1 MSTVVIAIDGPSGSG
16 KSSTARA
23 VAQRARWAYLDT
35 GALYRAITWLAL
47 DIGSNSASES
57 KSAKEI
63 VELARTRGITF
74 NSDPIEPRIFV
85 GERDLTSDI
94 RSLRVTDQVS
104 QYAAMPE
111 IREYLLTLQHEIIDQ
126 APHGIVVEGRDIGTV
141 VAPDAALKIFLYAD
155 LHERARRRE
164 RELAAVLD
172 DEEDSATTDQ
182 VADSLT
188 ARDET
193 DSRRPISPL
202 RMADDALEID
212 STLLDLEEVVEVIWD
227 WAKSRNLLGLPK
239 VAIIGRPNVGKST
252 LVNRIIG
259 RREAIV
265 EDVPGVTRD
274 RVKYEAQWNGRTF
287 LLIDTGGWEVKPEG
301 ISMKIT
307 AGSEAAIAESD
318 LVLFVVDA
326 QVGALDEDESL
337 LTILRRS
344 GKNVILVA
352 NKVDSPTEETMAHG
366 LWNLGLG
373 EPHFVSALH
382 GRGSGDLLDLV
393 VRELPEVGT
402 EPADDGYR
410 RVALVGRPNVGK
422 SSLLNTLA
430 GESRV
435 LVDDAAGTTRD
446 PVDELIEFG
455 GNTWRFIDTAGIR
468 RKAKFDSG
476 TDYYA
481 SLRTEA
487 ALERAE
493 VAVVVLDAS
502 VPLTEQDLRI
512 VTMAE
517 ESGRALVLVMNKWDI
532 VDTERQEQLN
542 KELERNLERYPW
554 VQRVNVSA
562 LTGWHRDRLAPALRT
577 ALNSWEKRVPTS
589 KLNSFL
595 GSLIAATPP
604 PVRGGKQPKIRFA
617 TQAGICPPKFVVFSS
632 EWVEP
637 SYRRFIER
645 KLREE
650 FGFDG
655 SPVEVAIKVRER
667 EERKEKRK
675 PTY

>member
-23 VAQRARWAYLDT
+23 IAQRANWKYLDT

-47 DIGSNSASES
+47 RNNVTNPASIIAALTDNPIS
-57 KSAKEI
+57 
-63 VELARTRGITF
+63 F

-85 GERDLTSDI
+85 GGTDVTSDI
-94 RSLRVTDQVS
+94 RSARVTDQVS
-104 QYAAMPE
+104 IYSAIPE
-111 IREYLLTLQHEIIDQ
+111 LRAYLLEIQHQIISA

-141 VAPDAALKIFLYAD
+141 VVPDAPLKIFLYAD
-155 LHERARRRE
+155 LEQRALRRE
-164 RELAAVLD
+164 RESQ
-172 DEEDSATTDQ
+172 EDISSSD
-182 VADSLT
+182 VAQSLVS
-188 ARDET
+188 RDEI
-193 DSRRPISPL
+193 DSTRKISPL
-202 RMADDALEID
+202 RMAEDALEID
-212 STLLDLEEVVEVIWD
+212 STALDLPEVVEIIWQ
-227 WAKSRNLLGLPK
+227 WAKSRKLLGLPK
-239 VAIIGRPNVGKST
+239 VAVIGRPNVGKST

-274 RVKYEAQWNGRTF
+274 RVKYEAEWNGRTF

-301 ISMKIT
+301 ISEKIT
-307 AGSEAAIAESD
+307 AGAELAIAESD

-337 LTILRRS
+337 LTLLRKS
-344 GKNVILVA
+344 HKKVILVA
-352 NKVDSPTEETMAHG
+352 NKVDGTGEENNAHA

-373 EPHFVSALH
+373 EPRFLSALH

-393 VRELPEVGT
+393 VKELPEVGS
-402 EPADDGYR
+402 EPIDDGYR
-410 RVALVGRPNVGK
+410 RIALLGRPNVGK
-422 SSLLNTLA
+422 SSLLNALA
-430 GESRV
+430 GEARV

-446 PVDELIEFG
+446 PVDELVEFG
-455 GNTWRFIDTAGIR
+455 GTTWRFIDTAGIR
-468 RKAKFDSG
+468 KKAKFDSG

-493 VAVVVLDAS
+493 VAVIILDAS
-502 VPLTEQDLRI
+502 APLTEQDLRI
-512 VTMAE
+512 ITMAE
-517 ESGRALVLVMNKWDI
+517 ESGRAMVLVMNKWDLM
-532 VDTERQEQLN
+532 DEERQMQFE

-554 VQRVNVSA
+554 AQRVNLSA
-562 LTGWHRDRLAPALRT
+562 KTGWHRDRLAPALRT
-577 ALNSWEKRVPTS
+577 AIASWEYRVPTS

-595 GSLIAATPP
+595 GALVSATPP

-617 TQAGICPPKFVVFSS
+617 TQASICPPKFVVFAS

-645 KLREE
+645 RLREE
-650 FGFDG
+650 FGFQG
-655 SPVEVAIKVRER
+655 SPVEVAIKVREKAER
-667 EERKEKRK
+667 SRKE
-675 PTY
+675 